1 MLRRSYDAC
10 VDEPSVGPLSL
21 RQKLT
26 FAVGAPS
33 KHLSAEAVAQL
44 PDETF
49 DYGWFREHEID
60 SKLLRVAG
68 VGVAQLRRRGVDTVH
83 KLALL
88 GFSALHLVDANFCTE
103 CVEAYGAESTLGEF
117 LATHG
122 DAIVLAGTSAVAQ
135 LGLDVGMLLLMC
147 ANRPN
152 AARDVLLQCKPRG
165 ECLKNVPALT
175 LIETGLHA
183 TQLAK
188 LGFDCAGIREQTRAT
203 TDQLVDLGF
212 L

>member
-49 DYGWFREHEID
+49 DYAWFREHEID

-68 VGVAQLRRRGVDTVH
+68 VGVAQLRRATVH
-83 KLALL
+83 AGSKSLLVVFDAFVSFMESLA
-88 GFSALHLVDANFCTE
+88 
-103 CVEAYGAESTLGEF
+103 
-117 LATHG
+117 
-122 DAIVLAGTSAVAQ
+122 
-135 LGLDVGMLLLMC
+135 
-147 ANRPN
+147 
-152 AARDVLLQCKPRG
+152 
-165 ECLKNVPALT
+165 
-175 LIETGLHA
+175 
-183 TQLAK
+183 
-188 LGFDCAGIREQTRAT
+188 
-203 TDQLVDLGF
+203 
-212 L
+212 